1 MTDKNSIRLLWRQG
15 DSVAEIARKTGVSRD
30 TVYKY
35 RDMDDFSPEPPAR
48 RAQGSKLDP
57 YRPLIESWLDD
68 DMRSGRKQR
77 HTAKRVHDRLVSECG
92 ADVSVSTVERCV
104 REIRARRS
112 AEAADAQYLD
122 LVWGPGEA
130 QADFGE
136 ADFYVRGMR
145 TTLSFFVMTFPYSN
159 VGLAQVFPGETS
171 ECVCQALRNVFEHVG
186 GVPTKIVFDNATGV
200 GRRVGGG
207 VRTTELFAAC
217 SAHYG
222 FRFRFCN
229 PRSGNEKGSVE
240 NKVGCVRRNLF
251 VPVPQLW
258 DAGAF
263 NRRLLER
270 SLAMSDKPHWIKGER
285 ELDLFE
291 ADRLAMLGLPAKP
304 LDCVTYVSRTA
315 DKKGKVSVGERG
327 RHLYSTHPS
336 LDNPGRLRSEASF
349 AAICGACPIP
359 ASSGK
364 TVRHRLN
371 RGGDRQA
378 NSALHEIARQRVM
391 RDPETAEY
399 AERARARGK
408 SDREVMR
415 YLKRYVAREAYR
427 ALMHPHEIRRPED
440 ASELVAARRAAKVSQ
455 VRAASILGTSE
466 KYISMLERG
475 QRELKPIRRAY
486 EAWVEAGLPLDWD
499 RQAFEAE
506 RKMDSKKHLAK

>member
-1 MTDKNSIRLLWRQG
+1 
-15 DSVAEIARKTGVSRD
+15 
-30 TVYKY
+30 
-35 RDMDDFSPEPPAR
+35 
-48 RAQGSKLDP
+48 
-57 YRPLIESWLDD
+57 
-68 DMRSGRKQR
+68 
-77 HTAKRVHDRLVSECG
+77 
-92 ADVSVSTVERCV
+92 
-104 REIRARRS
+104 
-112 AEAADAQYLD
+112 
-122 LVWGPGEA
+122 
-130 QADFGE
+130 
-136 ADFYVRGMR
+136 
-145 TTLSFFVMTFPYSN
+145 
-159 VGLAQVFPGETS
+159 
-171 ECVCQALRNVFEHVG
+171 
-186 GVPTKIVFDNATGV
+186 
-200 GRRVGGG
+200 
-207 VRTTELFAAC
+207 
-217 SAHYG
+217 
-222 FRFRFCN
+222 
-229 PRSGNEKGSVE
+229 
-240 NKVGCVRRNLF
+240 
-251 VPVPQLW
+251 
-258 DAGAF
+258 
-263 NRRLLER
+263 
-270 SLAMSDKPHWIKGER
+270 MSDKPHWIKGER

-399 AERARARGK
+399 AERARGRGK

-415 YLKRYVAREAYR
+415 CLKRYVAREAYR
-427 ALMHPHEIRRPED
+427 ALMRPHEIRRPED